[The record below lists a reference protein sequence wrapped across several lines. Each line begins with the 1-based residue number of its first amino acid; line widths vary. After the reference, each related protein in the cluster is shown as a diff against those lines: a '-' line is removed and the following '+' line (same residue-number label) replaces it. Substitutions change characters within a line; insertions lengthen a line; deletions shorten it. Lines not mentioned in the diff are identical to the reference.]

1 MKSDH
6 TLVTAADL
14 AADRFLTQ
22 AIRENYPGE
31 VVISEETQTAFPGS
45 GGKPLWVIDPLDG
58 TTNFSLGLYYW
69 GVSIARLDDNGPQV
83 AALYFPMLDE
93 MYSAQIGQ
101 GAFFNGERMRA
112 EAPSRQNTA
121 PFFACCGHT
130 PKDYDLRIPYK
141 IRILGCAAYTFCC
154 VARGIALLGFEAR
167 PKIWDIAAIWLVV
180 QEAGSVIAGYNCESP
195 FPLQAGRD
203 YSQINYPT
211 LAAVNEQLLHK
222 AQAWIQPK
230 TNASPLE

>member
-1 MKSDH
+1 MKGDH
-6 TLVTAADL
+6 TLVTAADI

-22 AIRENYPGE
+22 AIQENYPGDDL
-31 VVISEETQTAFPGS
+31 ISEETQTVFPGNR
-45 GGKPLWVIDPLDG
+45 GRPLWVIDPLDG

-69 GVSIARLDDNGPQV
+69 GVSIARLDDAGPQI

-93 MYSAQIGQ
+93 MYSAQIGK
-101 GAFFNGERMRA
+101 GAFFNGERMQVK
-112 EAPSRQNTA
+112 APSGQNTA

-167 PKIWDIAAIWLVV
+167 PKIWDIAATWLVV
-180 QEAGSVIAGYNCESP
+180 QEAGGVITSYNSEPP

-203 YSQINYPT
+203 YSQIKYPT
-211 LAAVNEQLLHK
+211 LAAANEQLLDR
-222 AQAWIQPK
+222 ARGWIHPK
-230 TNASPLE
+230 TNASFSE